1 MITITDERGNKELT
15 FKYLDMG
22 EAFISSNEELF
33 IVAEES
39 DDGSGLA
46 TNLKTGHIEKFKDT
60 DTVIPVD
67 LEIIITDQR

>member
-1 MITITDERGNKELT
+1 MITITDDRENKGLT

-22 EAFISSNEELF
+22 EAFISSNKELF

-46 TNLKTGHIEKFKDT
+46 TNLKTGHIEKF
-60 DTVIPVD
+60 
-67 LEIIITDQR
+67 